1 MHSAIYSGKVRHR
14 RHSPKQ
20 HEFAYPMYM
29 LALDLDELE
38 YLHKTFR
45 FFSIERFAP
54 LTFKRKDYL
63 FNPKQRLKDEA
74 LSTAQQLGAN
84 TDDIDKVIL
93 VGQVRCFGIYFSPV
107 NFYFFYK
114 SDKALYMI
122 AEVRNTPWNEKHCYL
137 VDINTP
143 SPCKKV
149 FHVSPFMGMDMN
161 YHWRIHPPVLNIRN
175 SGSNLDKQLLVHIEN
190 WNQQKLFD
198 ATLTLKH
205 QAFSTQAIK
214 GTLMQWPLMTIS
226 IIKGIYWQAL
236 KLFVKAVPCH
246 GHPKAE

>member
-1 MHSAIYSGKVRHR
+1 MHR

-29 LALDLDELE
+29 LALDLDELD

-45 FFSIERFAP
+45 FFSLESFAP
-54 LTFKRKDYL
+54 LSFKRKDYL

-74 LSTAQQLGAN
+74 LCKAKQLGAD
-84 TDDIDKVIL
+84 TEKIDKVVL

-107 NFYFFYK
+107 NFYF
-114 SDKALYMI
+114 LYQGENACYML

-137 VDINTP
+137 VDINAPKP
-143 SPCKKV
+143 SKKE

-161 YHWRIHPPVLNIRN
+161 YHWRINPPRLSPRI
-175 SGSNLDKQLLVHIEN
+175 KQVSADEKMMVHIEN
-190 WNQQKLFD
+190 WNGEKLFD

-205 QAFSTQAIK
+205 QAFSSQAVR
-214 GTLMQWPLMTIS
+214 GTLIQWPLMTTS
-226 IIKGIYWQAL
+226 ILKGIYWQAL
-236 KLFVKAVPCH
+236 KLFIKAIPFH
-246 GHPKAE
+246 GHPKPE